1 MGAMERGWKQTAPGA
16 KTAAGARQGEGGDRI
31 YLCIDLKTFYASVE
45 CADRRLN
52 PFATNL
58 VVADPRRGDST
69 ICLAVTPAMKRLGV
83 RNRCR
88 VFEIPRDI
96 RYTKALPRM
105 RRYMEVSAAIY
116 GIYLRYVS
124 AQDVH
129 VYSIDECFIDATPYL
144 GRPGYGDTARAF
156 ARTLMDAVMREE
168 HIPATAG
175 IGPNLF
181 LAKVALDV
189 LAKHED
195 DGIAE
200 LDQESF
206 RQRIWPHRPITDIW
220 GIGPGTARKLAAH
233 RVYDLMGV
241 AALDE
246 QILYRELG
254 VSAEYL
260 IDHAHGR
267 EPCTIA
273 QIRAY
278 RPAASSLASGQ
289 VLSRDYG
296 ADEARTVVREMVD
309 AAVLEL
315 VARGAA
321 AGGISLQVGYGRG
334 AAPAPGSCAACV
346 DPARHSAV
354 DDTVMIERRARV
366 AGAWMGGIVGEE
378 ALVPV
383 GIGHGGSQAGR
394 TRRVARGAF
403 GGAGGQRRLPG
414 RTNSLKRIMAAFMEL
429 FDEQVDSRRA
439 IRRVNIGLTDL
450 VPEELIQDDL
460 FTDVEAEAAE
470 HRLAE
475 AVNEVRNR
483 FGKNALLRGTSF
495 EPGATARERNL
506 QVGGHHA

>member
-1 MGAMERGWKQTAPGA
+1 MGAMEQERKQTMPG
-16 KTAAGARQGEGGDRI
+16 TGTRQGDGDGRV

-45 CADRRLN
+45 CADRRLD
-52 PFATNL
+52 PFVTNL

-156 ARTLMDAVMREE
+156 ARMLMDAVMREQR
-168 HIPATAG
+168 IPATAG

-206 RQRIWPHRPITDIW
+206 RRLIWPHRPITDIW
-220 GIGPGTARKLAAH
+220 GIGPGTARRLAAH

-246 QILYRELG
+246 RILYRELG

-334 AAPAPGSCAACV
+334 AAPAPGAPTACV

-366 AGAWMGGIVGEE
+366 SGTWMGGIVGEE
-378 ALVPV
+378 ALVPG
-383 GIGHGGSQAGR
+383 GIGGGGQTGC

-414 RTNSLKRIMAAFMEL
+414 HSNSLKRIMAAFMEL
-429 FDEQVDSRRA
+429 FDEQVDPRRA
-439 IRRVNIGLTDL
+439 IRRVNIGLTGL